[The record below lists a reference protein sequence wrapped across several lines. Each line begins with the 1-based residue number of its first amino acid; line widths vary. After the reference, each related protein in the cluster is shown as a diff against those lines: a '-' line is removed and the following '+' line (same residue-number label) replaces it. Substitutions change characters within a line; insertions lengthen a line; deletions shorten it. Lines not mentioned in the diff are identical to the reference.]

1 MKPVLLIAMV
11 AVAMIGVMVPSV
23 TAETYNFKNL
33 HDVQLQYLILFK
45 KNKEIFLIN
54 IF

>member
-1 MKPVLLIAMV
+1 MV

-33 HDVQLQYLILFK
+33 EDVSIDIPSSWILDERIDFQ
-45 KNKEIFLIN
+45 ND
-54 IF
+54 